1 VSDARMEWDRA
12 RQEFKARLARREA
25 LAKDYQDGQLP
36 NMQNVV
42 LVAKRVIAA
51 LQAARLL
58 PTG

>member
-1 VSDARMEWDRA
+1 MEWDRA